1 MQDQGLQAIEREGF
15 AIVPAV
21 FAPAQ
26 VDVMRDELRTALEI
40 REEATSVRSRD
51 GNVYA
56 ARNIV
61 TLWPAAAELWRSPP
75 LPELLAAILGR
86 DFGLVRVLFFD
97 KPPEQTWSLP
107 WHKDMTVAVRDNR
120 LPSTRFAKPT
130 RKAGVP
136 HVEAPRDLLETMLT
150 ARLHLDDVTEENG
163 PLQVMPGSHRSGKKL
178 DLSGGAR
185 SILARRGDVLL
196 MRPLLAHSSLPSQ
209 SGTSRHRRILH
220 FEFAAH
226 ADLPDGYAWH
236 DFIPGLPAA

>member
-1 MQDQGLQAIEREGF
+1 MQDQRLQAIEREGF
-15 AIVPAV
+15 AIVPGV
-21 FAPAQ
+21 FAPAR
-26 VDVMRDELRTALEI
+26 VDAICHELRVALDI

-75 LPELLAAILGR
+75 LPDLLAAVLGHK
-86 DFGLVRVLFFD
+86 FGLVRVLYFD

-120 LPSTRFAKPT
+120 LPSTRFARPT

-163 PLQVMPGSHRSGKKL
+163 PLQVMPGSHQSGKKL
-178 DLSGGAR
+178 DLFGEPR

-209 SGTSRHRRILH
+209 AGTNRHRRILH
-220 FEFAAH
+220 LEFAGQAN
-226 ADLPDGYAWH
+226 LPDGYAWH